1 VGPVFIGRHLA
12 GTTLGTYVDPRLRS
26 ADLAPGDRR
35 LAADDWSDLTV
46 HVVSGPEDADFA
58 PAFDRLWA
66 EFGPRGEME
75 RREVIGARL
84 RWEPARPVAGAAL
97 LYELLVLRR
106 REAIVAVRDHTAI
119 VRLDDRGRPR
129 AEPTVVHL
137 SHALIEPAYR
147 GTGLAGWLR
156 ALPLEAARRCGARAG
171 RAGGVPVPI
180 ILVAEM
186 EHPDPADSARM
197 ARLRSYGRASF
208 LKIDPAALEYSQ
220 PDFRAPESLAAT
232 TPAPVPLAL
241 VVRRVGAETE
251 ETMPAAEV
259 AAVVES
265 IYAVYG
271 VHVSAAALG
280 PLRAAIAART
290 ARQPTFRL
298 LPPLA

>member
-1 VGPVFIGRHLA
+1 VGGSE
-12 GTTLGTYVDPRLRS
+12 DP
-26 ADLAPGDRR
+26 
-35 LAADDWSDLTV
+35 
-46 HVVSGPEDADFA
+46 DFA

-66 EFGPRGEME
+66 EFGPRAEME

-84 RWEPARPVAGAAL
+84 GWQPACPVAGAAL

-119 VRLDDRGRPR
+119 VRLDDHGRPR

-156 ALPLEAARRCGARAG
+156 ALPLEAARRCGAEAG
-171 RAGGVPVPI
+171 RVRGAPI

-186 EHPDPADSARM
+186 EHPDPPDSLRM
-197 ARLRSYGRASF
+197 ARLRSYGRAGF

-220 PDFRAPESLAAT
+220 PDFRAPESLADTA
-232 TPAPVPLAL
+232 PAPVPLAL

-259 AAVVES
+259 GAVVES

-271 VHVSAAALG
+271 VHVSSAALG
-280 PLRAAIAART
+280 PLRAAIATRT
-290 ARQPTFRL
+290 ARRPTFRL
-298 LPPLA
+298 LPPVA